1 MSAVE
6 AVGYAAATLTTI
18 AFVPQAVK
26 ALKDRATRSLSL
38 GMYLIFTCGV
48 LLWAVYGAYR
58 RDWAIVT
65 ANVVTSLLSIA
76 ILVTKIRYDGLKLG
90 VHESTGYKPPAG

>member
-1 MSAVE
+1 MFRPDAI
-6 AVGYAAATLTTI
+6 GYVAASLTTI

-26 ALKDRATRSLSL
+26 VLKDRDTRSLSL

-48 LLWAVYGAYR
+48 LLWAVYGVFR

-65 ANVVTSLLSIA
+65 ANVVTSLLSLA
-76 ILVTKIRYDGLKLG
+76 ILVTKIRYDGLALTSRSNEHKRI
-90 VHESTGYKPPAG
+90 ER